1 MAGDQVAKIA
11 DRSYAGQDVPDQE
24 WARVL
29 AAFGPHIPDQRRNA
43 RTPKNLELNTHGMD
57 LIRRLDILD
66 QLNRVNTP
74 TLVSVGELDPVTPV
88 AAAEEI
94 IGALPPGI
102 ARLEII
108 AGAGHFAWLDAPDRF
123 WTIITDFI
131 HATNTPEPVPT

>member
-1 MAGDQVAKIA
+1 
-11 DRSYAGQDVPDQE
+11 
-24 WARVL
+24 
-29 AAFGPHIPDQRRNA
+29 
-43 RTPKNLELNTHGMD
+43 MD
-57 LIRRLDILD
+57 LIRVLDILD

-88 AAAEEI
+88 AAAE
-94 IGALPPGI
+94 
-102 ARLEII
+102 EII